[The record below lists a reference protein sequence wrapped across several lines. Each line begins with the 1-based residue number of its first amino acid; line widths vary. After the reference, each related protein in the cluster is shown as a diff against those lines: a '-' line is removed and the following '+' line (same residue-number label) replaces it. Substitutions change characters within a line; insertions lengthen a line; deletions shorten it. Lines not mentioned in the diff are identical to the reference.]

1 MISYTPTFILNQE
14 MDGERGAW
22 NYFLVGKNIKKK
34 HSSNFSSTNKTST
47 TKPKLEAKYQQK
59 YSSS

>member
-1 MISYTPTFILNQE
+1 

-22 NYFLVGKNIKKK
+22 NYFLVGKNRKKK
-34 HSSNFSSTNKTST
+34 HSGNFSSTNKTST
-47 TKPKLEAKYQQK
+47 AKPKLEAKYQQK

>member
-1 MISYTPTFILNQE
+1 

-22 NYFLVGKNIKKK
+22 NYFFVGKNIKKK

-47 TKPKLEAKYQQK
+47 AKPKLEAKYQQK